1 MASPAILKHA
11 PARAHRQ
18 QPVMKGDR
26 SHAPADHYNPAQNE
40 VTDLNVRLTALRRA
54 VPLLQR
60 TVAGGH
66 HGILSA
72 CAALVAYLPA
82 HALGLGQSFWSA
94 ITAIAVVQTEFRATE
109 STARDQFL
117 GAAIGGITGVG
128 ASLAHG
134 QGLLIYCMAVVFA
147 MAACW
152 VVNVATAGRLAGITA
167 TIILLV
173 PHIDTAQRMFLSRV
187 SEVGWGVCS
196 AIGTVW
202 LAARFPSRSIG
213 R

>member
-1 MASPAILKHA
+1 LDGVNCWGYHML
-11 PARAHRQ
+11 
-18 QPVMKGDR
+18 
-26 SHAPADHYNPAQNE
+26 
-40 VTDLNVRLTALRRA
+40 
-54 VPLLQR
+54 
-60 TVAGGH
+60 
-66 HGILSA
+66 
-72 CAALVAYLPA
+72 
-82 HALGLGQSFWSA
+82 
-94 ITAIAVVQTEFRATE
+94 VVQTEFRATE

-128 ASLAHG
+128 AALAHG
-134 QGLLIYCMAVVFA
+134 QGLLVYSMAVVFA

-173 PHIDTAQRMFLSRV
+173 PHIDTAQRMFLSRI

-202 LAARFPSRSIG
+202 LAARFPSRSISH
-213 R
+213 